1 MNFVIISQSDIF
13 PNKIFLPATCAHFG
27 TYHCFRLWILPK
39 IYLNACC
46 NKNWHEKCTFPF
58 HFNPTNW
65 GFLFLPV
72 SAGLNQFLPVSTSF
86 YITDQ
91 SVHVWRSRDSTF
103 PLNIKDIIWSY
114 ENYDNARAMSSSCAD
129 PVLGHCPD
137 WGYLN
142 I

>member
-72 SAGLNQFLPVSTSF
+72 SAGLNKFLPVSTSF

-103 PLNIKDIIWSY
+103 PLTIKDDMWWCGRLNDIH
-114 ENYDNARAMSSSCAD
+114 
-129 PVLGHCPD
+129 VLCVTL
-137 WGYLN
+137 YN
-142 I
+142 SKIYIQYQNK